1 MKPYPT
7 IRRSGTGAQRA
18 IGDLLI
24 RSMGNSRHTGDGLGM
39 KLIVFIPDHRAPFV
53 GVHRRPSESK
63 EAALDAKI

>member
-1 MKPYPT
+1 
-7 IRRSGTGAQRA
+7 
-18 IGDLLI
+18 
-24 RSMGNSRHTGDGLGM
+24 MGNSRHTGDGLGM